1 MGRAKNGEGSVSGPD
16 ARGYY
21 HFKVHTKVIK
31 PNGAVYVVHTT
42 STISAEDAKK
52 KGLKKKREVE
62 RQEKLGTTG
71 KYTGKET
78 FAFWVREYMEFKHT
92 HCVSKNRWTD
102 STYTSYNNLMNPH
115 FFKKD
120 NKLKSLQFHNLTV
133 KAFQEYFDLISQENE
148 DGKSLGLKNRQN
160 IRSVMIKTIDFI
172 NNQGYDLDNFA
183 AQAYVLDPKRDEV
196 DINYAGEEEEIGK
209 TFFDDD
215 DIKKIWDGVQSNIFK
230 YGYGY
235 ALMLCTGIRS
245 QELFGITNDLITISE
260 DEKSGSIKICK
271 AVGKRRNSITG
282 KRERYLKV
290 TKNTDTR
297 MVYLDEVGV
306 ECVKKLRQAMKMHNT
321 NVQNDKNLLIYD
333 SFGNFVELDVFN
345 SEFHRFCIR
354 FNIDLPERRG
364 AHMLRHTFITIN
376 NVKYNINPI
385 ITAKAAGHKD
395 LSTDINVYSH
405 VSEEDIRR
413 QIVNPLQQDVK
424 KEDMTSEQLLQLK
437 EIYEKLKLL
446 FE

>member
-1 MGRAKNGEGSVSGPD
+1 
-16 ARGYY
+16 
-21 HFKVHTKVIK
+21 
-31 PNGAVYVVHTT
+31 
-42 STISAEDAKK
+42 
-52 KGLKKKREVE
+52 
-62 RQEKLGTTG
+62 
-71 KYTGKET
+71 
-78 FAFWVREYMEFKHT
+78 
-92 HCVSKNRWTD
+92 
-102 STYTSYNNLMNPH
+102 
-115 FFKKD
+115 
-120 NKLKSLQFHNLTV
+120 
-133 KAFQEYFDLISQENE
+133 
-148 DGKSLGLKNRQN
+148 
-160 IRSVMIKTIDFI
+160 
-172 NNQGYDLDNFA
+172 
-183 AQAYVLDPKRDEV
+183 
-196 DINYAGEEEEIGK
+196 
-209 TFFDDD
+209 
-215 DIKKIWDGVQSNIFK
+215 
-230 YGYGY
+230 
-235 ALMLCTGIRS
+235 MLCTGIRS

-271 AVGKRRNSITG
+271 AVGKRRNLITG

-321 NVQNDKNLLIYD
+321 NVPNDKNLLIYD